1 MAKRG
6 QFPWPNGCRG
16 AISLTYDDGLRSQL
30 ERAIPI
36 MDKHGVQG
44 TFYVNPRDGYE
55 RQLEPWYAVAE
66 TGHEIG
72 NHTIQHACSKNF
84 QWISQ
89 NERPSLEEMT
99 WEDLEADIV
108 ESGRRIKAIIPQR
121 ERVSFAYP
129 CYQPFIGRGETRRSY
144 VPLVVKHCWAGRGR
158 GERTNDPWYCD
169 LGYVW
174 SWPVERMTGAE
185 MVGLVEQTVAEG
197 GWGVLTFHGIQ
208 EGHLSVADV
217 DLEELCAHLAA
228 NRERVWTA
236 PLADVAEYVTP
247 RQAW

>member
-1 MAKRG
+1 MAKHG

-16 AISLTYDDGLRSQL
+16 AISLTFDDGLRSQL

-36 MDKHGVQG
+36 LDEHGLQG

-55 RQLEPWYAVAE
+55 RQLEPWHVAAE
-66 TGHEIG
+66 NGHEIG

-84 QWISQ
+84 PWISQ
-89 NERPSLEEMT
+89 NDRLSLEEMA
-99 WEDLEADIV
+99 WDDLEADIV
-108 ESGRRIKAIIPQR
+108 ESGRRIHAIVPQR

-129 CYQPFIGRGETRRSY
+129 CYQPFIGRGASRRSY
-144 VPLVVKHCWAGRGR
+144 VPLVVKYCWAGRGR
-158 GERTNDPWYCD
+158 GERANDPWYCD

-185 MVGLVEQTVAEG
+185 MVGLVEQAAAEG
-197 GWGVLTFHGIQ
+197 AWGVLTFHGIQ
-208 EGHLSVADV
+208 EGHLTVADV
-217 DLEELCAHLAA
+217 DFEELCAHLAA
-228 NRERVWTA
+228 NRDRIWTA
-236 PLADVAEYVTP
+236 PLADVAEYITP